1 MRNILAAVGLALAIC
16 AVAPT
21 TEVQA
26 QAGEQVQSNVQGT
39 VGLGMIGAELGFAVP
54 ALLGAE
60 AWWWYL
66 VCPVVGAAAGII
78 AGYFAIDQPGNRDVG
93 VAMLVTGIAL
103 ALPTLVLTV
112 AMTAYDGDDD
122 VTSVDDAQDDGD
134 SEDDAEAGDE
144 KEARRARSLQLARV
158 QRKRRALQRVA
169 RAGSGLL
176 RFDGKR
182 MLLGVPGFG
191 VTRVALPSRGDQA
204 ISTERVMINL
214 ASGAF

>member
-1 MRNILAAVGLALAIC
+1 M
-16 AVAPT
+16 
-21 TEVQA
+21 
-26 QAGEQVQSNVQGT
+26 QGT

-54 ALLGAE
+54 AMLGAE
-60 AWWWYL
+60 SWWWYL

-122 VTSVDDAQDDGD
+122 VTSVDDAQENGD
-134 SEDDAEAGDE
+134 SEADDAEGSDGDE
-144 KEARRARSLQLARV
+144 AARRARALRMAYAHN
-158 QRKRRALQRVA
+158 KRRDLRRVA
-169 RAGSGLL
+169 QAGSGLL

-191 VTRVALPSRGDQA
+191 VTRVVLPSRGDQP